1 MGDEKLLDVPH
12 MTDII
17 KVLKDELL
25 LKSLLKAIN
34 EKRYCKEEAANFLMN
49 LGNFKSEETSKR
61 YIGSLSTYKFLLA
74 DNNGQ
79 MSLSDFSLEYFN
91 GTLTFP
97 EYIIKCLCGNLE
109 WAHFLP
115 NIYNIVMEH
124 GPLRKTDIILYLGE
138 GGYDI
143 SKRETIERY
152 LGEILPV
159 LDKAEVIEYKNNE
172 IFIGKINKNK
182 LMEYARINQKELLK
196 ILKLA
201 QKRRIPKPSFLK
213 IYDATVKAHL
223 PLRENRRLIS
233 KIQADIDSIRN
244 KKFKE
249 KDEEENQITES
260 KWILIDPLK
269 DWQRKFL
276 DLWLSNKRGIAKV
289 VTGAGKTHLAM
300 AIIQKMKEEFDNLH
314 VTIIVPTIVLM
325 EQWRESLIKKLQISP
340 NDIGLKGGDYKDNFE
355 NKKILIIVINSAIK
369 EGFIENETA
378 DLENNL
384 LIVDECHRAGA
395 LEFRNIFKS
404 KRKWDLGLS
413 ATPER
418 EMDTAFEDVLVKQLG
433 PIIGEYTYNDARN
446 DNIIPKFNIYN
457 YAVILNNQE
466 KNDYTK
472 ITKEIQKIVDRLR
485 YRYPQLN
492 DPKIKM
498 EIVLKSLQS
507 KYPLDKDLFLY
518 FQKTKERKYDILYP
532 AENRKKFVNTIL
544 KRVIGEKKN
553 VDVNLGDSPISVTPE
568 DQVIVFHE
576 VIDEINS
583 LYLDLDSKEVS
594 IYHSGFPHSLNRI
607 GMDLYRS
614 GQTKILLSV
623 KALIEGVDVPKTNI
637 GIIMAS
643 SSSQTQRIQ
652 SLGRVL
658 RKAEGKNETNLFIV
672 YVKNTTDERIY
683 HKIDWDKIV
692 GKGNIHYRMWTEFG
706 EVPIEPP
713 QYKEKPKTE
722 ELDFIDENMLEEGCI
737 YPGKYDGVGYSFD
750 SYGKL
755 FKNVRDG
762 REYIEENVDKLWQI
776 FRKYKSG
783 GGKLIFNEL
792 GHILIKLNKRDK
804 LETIYLGSIKNYIK
818 DFNKYISEVNSY

>member
-1 MGDEKLLDVPH
+1 MSEEKLLFVPH

-17 KVLKDELL
+17 KVLKDEVLFQ
-25 LKSLLKAIN
+25 SLLKTFN
-34 EKRYCKEEAANFLMN
+34 EKICRKEEAINVLTN
-49 LGNFKSEETSKR
+49 LGDFKSEETSKR
-61 YIGSLSTYKFLLA
+61 YIGSLCTYKFLLT
-74 DNNGQ
+74 DNNDQ
-79 MSLSDFSLEYFN
+79 VSLSDFSLEYLN
-91 GTLTFP
+91 GTLSYH
-97 EYIIKCLCGNLE
+97 EYLIKCLCGNLE
-109 WAHFLP
+109 WAQFLP
-115 NIYNIVMEH
+115 DIYDIVDKH
-124 GPLRKTDIILYLGE
+124 SPLGKTDLIPYLGE
-138 GGYDI
+138 KGYDI
-143 SKRETIERY
+143 SKIKTIERY

-159 LDKAEVIEYKNNE
+159 LDKAEVIQYGKNK
-172 IFIGKINKNK
+172 ISKGKIPKNR
-182 LMEYARINQKELLK
+182 LMEFARINQKELLK
-196 ILKLA
+196 ILKMA
-201 QKRRIPKPSFLK
+201 QKRRIPKSSFLK

-223 PLRENRRLIS
+223 PIRKNRNLIS
-233 KIQADIDSIRN
+233 RIQEDIDSIRN

-249 KDEEENQITES
+249 KEKEEEQITQS

-269 DWQRKFL
+269 DWQRNFL
-276 DLWLSNKRGIAKV
+276 DLWLLNKRGIAKV

-300 AIIQKMKEEFDNLH
+300 AIIQKMKEEFEQLH

-325 EQWRESLIKKLQISP
+325 EQWKESLINKLQISP
-340 NDIGLKGGDYKDNFE
+340 RDIGLKGGDYADNLE
-355 NKKILIIVINSAIK
+355 NKKIVIIVINSAIK
-369 EGFIENETA
+369 EGFIEKET
-378 DLENNL
+378 DELKNNL

-395 LEFRNIFKS
+395 MEFRNIFKS
-404 KRKWDLGLS
+404 KRNWELGLS

-418 EMDTAFEDVLVKQLG
+418 EMDTAFEDILVKELG
-433 PIIGEYTYNDARN
+433 PIIGEYTYSDALK

-466 KNDYTK
+466 KNDYSK
-472 ITKEIQKIVDRLR
+472 LTKEIQKIVDRLR
-485 YRYPQLN
+485 YKYPQLN

-498 EIVLKSLQS
+498 EIILKSLQS
-507 KYPLDKDLFLY
+507 KYPQDKDLFLY

-532 AENRKKFVNTIL
+532 AENRKKFVHTIL
-544 KRVIGEKKN
+544 KRVIGDHKN
-553 VDVNLGDSPISVTPE
+553 VEINLGELPVSVTPE
-568 DQVIVFHE
+568 DQIIVFHE

-607 GMDLYRS
+607 GMELYRS

-643 SSSQTQRIQ
+643 SSSQTQRVQ

-658 RKAEGKNETNLFIV
+658 RRAEGKGETNLFIV

-683 HKIDWDKIV
+683 HKIDWDKLI
-692 GKGNIHYRMWTEFG
+692 GKGNIHFRMWTEFG

-737 YPGKYDGVGYSFD
+737 YPGKYDGDGFSFD

-755 FKNVRDG
+755 FKNIRDG
-762 REYIEENVDKLWQI
+762 REYIEEDVDKLWQI

-792 GHILIKLNKRDK
+792 GHVLIKLNKNDK

-818 DFNKYISEVNSY
+818 DFEKYIPGPNS